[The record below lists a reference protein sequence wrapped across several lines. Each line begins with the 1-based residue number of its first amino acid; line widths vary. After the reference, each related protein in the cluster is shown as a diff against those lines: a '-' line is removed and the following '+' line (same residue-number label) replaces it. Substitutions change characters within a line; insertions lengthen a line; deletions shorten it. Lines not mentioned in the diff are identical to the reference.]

1 MSRPRYVSTDPSPFD
16 DDEVDAGLVHATK
29 HPSRRSDH
37 RLDPAKN
44 LVDDELE
51 RARVAPRSR
60 GGITGAQGHP
70 DVSRSS
76 RTCPGGTRK
85 LRLLVV

>member
-1 MSRPRYVSTDPSPFD
+1 MSTDPSPFD

-51 RARVAPRSR
+51 RAESR
-60 GGITGAQGHP
+60 PAREEASQERKATLTSH
-70 DVSRSS
+70 DL
-76 RTCPGGTRK
+76 PGPVLAEHASCVCLWCER
-85 LRLLVV
+85 